1 MTEPSPGTLMPV
13 YLLLPKAAVMMDIQ
27 GQKAYIIMD
36 RQAVDNLRL
45 RSAANISTPR
55 RC

>member
-1 MTEPSPGTLMPV
+1 MPV

-36 RQAVDNLRL
+36 RQAVENLRL
-45 RSAANISTPR
+45 AFSRKYLNLSLIHI
-55 RC
+55 